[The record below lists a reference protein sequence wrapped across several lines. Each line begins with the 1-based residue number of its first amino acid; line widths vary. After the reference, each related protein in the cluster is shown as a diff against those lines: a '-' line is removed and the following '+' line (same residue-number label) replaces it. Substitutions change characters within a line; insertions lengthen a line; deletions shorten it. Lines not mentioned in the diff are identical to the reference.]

1 MTKYIVTET
10 YPWSPSKFQTRISG
24 NKLYD
29 TKKEAYN
36 EIRQLVR
43 EEFDEEELP
52 VVCSFYYEPPYKRF
66 VYELDG
72 KVEVIYRICPVQFD

>member
-43 EEFDEEELP
+43 EEFDEEELQL
-52 VVCSFYYEPPYKRF
+52 F
-66 VYELDG
+66 VPFTTNRPINGLSMNWME
-72 KVEVIYRICPVQFD
+72 R